1 MINCMGGFSS
11 SGYNDFKNKWVDA
24 FLYLR
29 KKWKIFINIFY
40 LMIDS
45 GIKDIS

>member
-1 MINCMGGFSS
+1 MGGRGSLK
-11 SGYNDFKNKWVDA
+11 YDDFKKKCVDA

-29 KKWKIFINIFY
+29 KKSKLFINLFY

-45 GIKDIS
+45 GIKDISKYG